1 MKRISMEKDS
11 NRNFKVL
18 AWIAIAVPAFFLLAA
33 GDLALRS
40 RSALHRAEREEAWRD
55 DPAAKAAYFEG
66 RDSMETAADK
76 AAAAAPPS
84 PESAARAADL
94 RKAGKEFRI
103 SESSAKMAYIWYKTA
118 AGDFYFP
125 MNPWAA
131 RARVKL
137 PAALAAWRAE
147 LAAKGVKAEEWM
159 LE

>member
-1 MKRISMEKDS
+1 MKTDS
-11 NRNFKVL
+11 RNFRVW

-40 RSALHRAEREEAWRD
+40 RGALLRAEREEAWRD
-55 DPAAKAAYFEG
+55 NPAAKAAYFE
-66 RDSMETAADK
+66 DQYSLDTAPDTG
-76 AAAAAPPS
+76 AAAGPPS
-84 PESAARAADL
+84 PETAARAANL
-94 RKAGKEFRI
+94 RKAGKEFRL

-131 RARVKL
+131 RARERL

-159 LE
+159 VK

>member
-1 MKRISMEKDS
+1 MKKDKS
-11 NRNFKVL
+11 RNFRVW
-18 AWIAIAVPAFFLLAA
+18 AWIATAVPAFFLLAA

-40 RSALHRAEREEAWRD
+40 RGALLRAEREEAWRD
-55 DPAAKAAYFEG
+55 DPSSKAAYYEEQYS
-66 RDSMETAADK
+66 RETAREND
-76 AAAAAPPS
+76 AAAPPS
-84 PESAARAADL
+84 PETAARAAKL
-94 RKAGKEFRI
+94 REAEKEFRL

-131 RARVKL
+131 RARAKL

-159 LE
+159 VE